1 MEDQLQKHETLVAEI
16 NANKKR
22 LDDLESRGQELVNE
36 DHYAAPEIAG
46 EKIVSDISYFR
57 FYNIRKLP
65 EFPSPFGVV
74 KSGFHV

>member
-1 MEDQLQKHETLVAEI
+1 MKNESNPYSGNLEDQLQKHETLVAEI

-46 EKIVSDISYFR
+46 IQL
-57 FYNIRKLP
+57 N
-65 EFPSPFGVV
+65 FGLELGDCQ
-74 KSGFHV
+74 SR